1 MEVNLNKTIVHLLV
15 PSVLILSFFFF
26 AFASQGRTTM
36 SYQNMPSLPRPIAE
50 ENILITSAGQS
61 SDTYIVKD
69 IANKLMIH
77 NFFMP
82 QATALDLAEINT
94 VVFVAGYSAISEK
107 LHELDYETEY
117 NRIEKLLALCKMDKK
132 IVITVFIGGKQRRD
146 HETDAILSLLGPQSD
161 YIISTNEGDYDGLL
175 YNIAKANALPITLVK
190 SISDVSEPFASA
202 FR

>member
-1 MEVNLNKTIVHLLV
+1 MSKSIKHLLIPTAV
-15 PSVLILSFFFF
+15 IFFFF
-26 AFASQGRTTM
+26 ILAFVSRGRAVM

-61 SDTYIVKD
+61 TDTYIVKD

-82 QATALDLAEINT
+82 QAAAIDLAEINT

-107 LHELDYETEY
+107 LHELEY
-117 NRIEKLLALCKMDKK
+117 DAELKRVEKLLEICD
-132 IVITVFIGGKQRRD
+132 IEEITVITVFIGGKQRRD
-146 HETDAILSLLGPQSD
+146 VKTDAILSLLAPQSD
-161 YIISTNEGDYDGLL
+161 YIIATNEGDYDSLL
-175 YNIAKANALPITLVK
+175 YEYAKDNEVPITLVK
-190 SISDVSEPFASA
+190 SISDISEPFASA